1 LVMATATITLKVHIQ
16 FQYQH
21 GVWRHYQTQH
31 HQQSAFRTA
40 TQRSHSTGKR
50 HRLVDEDGC
59 LLDLID
65 ALPLPASSPTALTA
79 IGWGC
84 MDTPVVMP
92 SRGIQGG

>member
-1 LVMATATITLKVHIQ
+1 
-16 FQYQH
+16 
-21 GVWRHYQTQH
+21 
-31 HQQSAFRTA
+31 
-40 TQRSHSTGKR
+40 
-50 HRLVDEDGC
+50 LVDEDGC